1 VGKSI
6 QKLAIGFIALLVIAY
21 ASFSVLL
28 YVKQRELL
36 YFPTPP
42 MEVAGATKV
51 NLKSEAGVLKGW
63 VVNPGMP
70 KALIYFGGNGEQV
83 ERNADFFIKCLPQ
96 HSVYLFPYR
105 GYGGNPGSPSQDGL
119 FSDAL
124 LLEALIKS
132 RHSAVSLMGRSLGSG
147 VAVYVASKRPIEK
160 LLLVT
165 PYDSIADVAAGKYP
179 IFPVR
184 WLLKDPFDS
193 VAYAKNVNAEVKIL
207 IASDDTIIPP
217 GHSRTLA
224 MSFKQRPS
232 IKYIENADH
241 NTISSANEYEL
252 ESCGFLKQD

>member
-1 VGKSI
+1 LIVV
-6 QKLAIGFIALLVIAY
+6 LVIAY
-21 ASFSVLL
+21 ISFSVLL

-42 MEVAGATKV
+42 MEVTGATKV
-51 NLKSEAGVLKGW
+51 NLKSEVGVLKGW

-83 ERNADFFIKCLPQ
+83 ERNADFFIKCLPH

-124 LLEALIKS
+124 LLEEFIKS
-132 RHSAVSLMGRSLGSG
+132 RHSAVSIMGRSLGTG

-165 PYDSIADVAAGKYP
+165 PYDSIAAVATEKYP

-193 VAYAKNVNAEVKIL
+193 VAYANNVNAAVKIL
-207 IASDDTIIPP
+207 IATEDTIIPP
-217 GHSRTLA
+217 GHSRALA
-224 MSFKQRPS
+224 KSFKQRPS
-232 IKYIENADH
+232 VKYIEDADH
-241 NTISSANEYEL
+241 NTISSAEKYEL
-252 ESCGFLKQD
+252 ESCGFLNQD